1 MRNCDPRDLI
11 CRALIVAA
19 GVFLATVFFSV
30 IAEIVTLYLAS
41 IYLAVVYLL
50 LIIIISV
57 IFDIIG
63 TAAAATASDEAPF
76 HAKASK
82 KVFGAQQSVY
92 LVRNADR
99 VANFTQDVVGDIA
112 GIVAGALGI
121 SLMVQV
127 VLLSPGQDII
137 FFNVLATAL
146 IASMVVGGKAYGKT
160 IAVRNPYEV
169 IFMAGRFLALVERIC
184 LCNITGPK
192 RSRAVKK
199 KKVKRT

>member
-1 MRNCDPRDLI
+1 M
-11 CRALIVAA
+11 
-19 GVFLATVFFSV
+19 ATVFFSV
-30 IAEIVTLYLAS
+30 IAEMITRRLAS
-41 IYLAVVYLL
+41 VYLAVIFLL

-63 TAAAATASDEAPF
+63 TAAAATAADEAPF

-82 KVFGAQQSVY
+82 RVFGAQQSVY

-127 VLLSPGQDII
+127 VLLRPGLDIL
-137 FFNVLATAL
+137 FLNVLITAL

-160 IAVRNPYEV
+160 LAVRNPNEV
-169 IFMAGRFLALVERIC
+169 IFMAGRLLALIERVSF
-184 LCNITGPK
+184 CNITGN
-192 RSRAVKK
+192 SRGRTVKKK
-199 KKVKRT
+199 KKVKRS